1 MYKFLK
7 RKKKRVYLDY
17 AAATPLR
24 GRVYEK
30 MRPFLRDQFANPSA
44 IHREGVSQRLVI
56 DTARERL
63 ARLLKARPEHVY
75 FTASGTES
83 NNLAILGTVENRL
96 KAGIAYEDME
106 IISTKVEHPSVSQ
119 TLEHLKGLGVCIRYI
134 EVDTEGLLEVSS
146 LRELLSEKTI
156 LVSFAYI
163 NSEIGTIQNVGKLT
177 RVVRAFEKEQ
187 GVRVYVHT
195 DAAQAPLWC
204 NCELD
209 RLLVDLLTLDAGKCY
224 GPKGVGVLV
233 HRHGVSLSPV
243 LHGGPQEGGLRP
255 ATENVAGIVGAVE
268 AIVLAQEVREIR
280 VQKVTAIR
288 NYLLE
293 ELLHIDG
300 VVLNGSRIQR
310 VANNVNV
317 SISGIDAEFAV
328 VVLDEHGIACST
340 KSACSGA
347 GGAGSS
353 VVRAISGD
361 EDRAISAIR
370 FTLGEETTRTDVS
383 RAARE
388 LAVHIEKTRT
398 TIDALTQ

>member
-195 DAAQAPLWC
+195 DAAQAPLC
-204 NCELD
+204 
-209 RLLVDLLTLDAGKCY
+209 RS
-224 GPKGVGVLV
+224 
-233 HRHGVSLSPV
+233 HGLQ
-243 LHGGPQEGGLRP
+243 GGMEPG
-255 ATENVAGIVGAVE
+255 
-268 AIVLAQEVREIR
+268 
-280 VQKVTAIR
+280 
-288 NYLLE
+288 
-293 ELLHIDG
+293 
-300 VVLNGSRIQR
+300 
-310 VANNVNV
+310 
-317 SISGIDAEFAV
+317 
-328 VVLDEHGIACST
+328 
-340 KSACSGA
+340 
-347 GGAGSS
+347 
-353 VVRAISGD
+353 
-361 EDRAISAIR
+361 
-370 FTLGEETTRTDVS
+370 
-383 RAARE
+383 
-388 LAVHIEKTRT
+388 
-398 TIDALTQ
+398 